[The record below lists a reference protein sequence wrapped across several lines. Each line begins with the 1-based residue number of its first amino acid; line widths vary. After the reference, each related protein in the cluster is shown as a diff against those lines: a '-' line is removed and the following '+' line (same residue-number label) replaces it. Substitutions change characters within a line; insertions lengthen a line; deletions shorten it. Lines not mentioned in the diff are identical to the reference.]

1 MQDHSNKP
9 KRILGA
15 NLEHAE
21 EFIADAVK
29 GYTVEKIQELAN
41 HDSETSNQLYQS
53 YLSKYPNSML
63 NERSLMLHESTFK
76 HVAAEHAGGQRFFD
90 HPTAN

>member
-1 MQDHSNKP
+1 MEDYSDKP

-21 EFIADAVK
+21 EFIADVVK
-29 GYTVEKIQELAN
+29 GYTAEQVQELAN

-53 YLSKYPNSML
+53 YLSKYPNQML
-63 NERSLMLHESTFK
+63 NERSLILHDSTFK
-76 HVAAEHAGGQRFFD
+76 YVAAEHAGGKRYFG
-90 HPTAN
+90 P

>member
-1 MQDHSNKP
+1 MEDYSNKP

-29 GYTVEKIQELAN
+29 SYTAEQVQELAN
-41 HDSETSNQLYQS
+41 HDSDTSNRLYQS
-53 YLSKYPNSML
+53 YLSKYPNSMV
-63 NERSLMLHESTFK
+63 NTRSLMLQESTFK
-76 HVAAEHAGGQRFFD
+76 HVAAEHAVGKRYFD
-90 HPTAN
+90 KQ

>member
-1 MQDHSNKP
+1 MEDYSNKP
-9 KRILGA
+9 KRILGG

-29 GYTVEKIQELAN
+29 GYTAEQVQELAN
-41 HDSETSNQLYQS
+41 HDSETSNRLYQR
-53 YLSKYPNSML
+53 YLSKYPNRML

-76 HVAAEHAGGQRFFD
+76 HVAAEHAGGKRYFD
-90 HPTAN
+90 KQ